1 MRSGRAGRQYCLG
14 HELTPENACDCASI
28 GGMTDDPPAD
38 KPITRL
44 RRRIASRDEQDIDEL
59 YGLEPVYEPEQ
70 GKGGVEAES
79 FVSIQCPWC
88 GERLDVR
95 VDVTAGERSYIDDCE
110 VCCRPMELNVELE
123 ESGAL
128 RALAVRRAD

>member
-1 MRSGRAGRQYCLG
+1 M
-14 HELTPENACDCASI
+14 
-28 GGMTDDPPAD
+28 
-38 KPITRL
+38 
-44 RRRIASRDEQDIDEL
+44 
-59 YGLEPVYEPEQ
+59 YGLEPVFEPSE

-110 VCCRPMELNVELE
+110 VCCRPMELTVETE
-123 ESGAL
+123 ESGGL
-128 RALAVRRAD
+128 RALRVRRAD

>member
-1 MRSGRAGRQYCLG
+1 M
-14 HELTPENACDCASI
+14 PP
-28 GGMTDDPPAD
+28 DPPPD
-38 KPITRL
+38 KPLARL
-44 RRRIASRDEQDIDEL
+44 RRRIHSREEQDIDEL
-59 YGLEPVYEPEQ
+59 YGLEPVFEPAE

-79 FVSIQCPWC
+79 FVAIQCPWC

-110 VCCRPMELNVELE
+110 VCCRPMELAVELE